1 MFFFRGKNFSFEL
14 NTRTYV
20 MGILNVTPDSFYDG
34 GKWNSPGAALN
45 HALQLQ
51 NDGADIIDIGAQ
63 STGPG
68 HKELSEKEELS
79 IIKEYIDAIIP
90 KLSVPTSVD
99 TFYPAVAE
107 YCLMHGVAVVNDVSG
122 RFNPDIAS
130 LVKNY
135 NAGWIVMH
143 TGGGDAD
150 RMTDYEE
157 NVVGNVNA
165 FFDYMLEKSEN
176 FGIKRE
182 QICLDMGI
190 GFGKDYEDNLTL
202 IKNIKLLK
210 RQDVM
215 LLTALSNKRVIKAAS
230 HSDAENC
237 LFGTIAADTAAV
249 FGGTDM
255 IRVHEVKESKIAA
268 DMADAVFRG

>member
-1 MFFFRGKNFSFEL
+1 MCFFRGKDFSFEL

-45 HALQLQ
+45 HALQMQ

-63 STGPG
+63 STRPG

-107 YCLMHGVAVVNDVSG
+107 YCLMHGVAVV
-122 RFNPDIAS
+122 
-130 LVKNY
+130 
-135 NAGWIVMH
+135 
-143 TGGGDAD
+143 
-150 RMTDYEE
+150 
-157 NVVGNVNA
+157 NVNA

-237 LFGTIAADTAAV
+237 LFGTIAAAV

-268 DMADAVFRG
+268 DMADAIFRG

>member
-34 GKWNSPGAALN
+34 GKWNSPGAALS
-45 HALQLQ
+45 HALQMQ
-51 NDGADIIDIGAQ
+51 NDGA
-63 STGPG
+63 
-68 HKELSEKEELS
+68 
-79 IIKEYIDAIIP
+79 
-90 KLSVPTSVD
+90 VD
-99 TFYPAVAE
+99 PFYPAVAE

-182 QICLDMGI
+182 QICLDIGI

>member
-1 MFFFRGKNFSFEL
+1 MQIG
-14 NTRTYV
+14 
-20 MGILNVTPDSFYDG
+20 
-34 GKWNSPGAALN
+34 
-45 HALQLQ
+45 
-51 NDGADIIDIGAQ
+51 GADIIDIGAQ
-63 STGPG
+63 STRPG

-107 YCLMHGVAVVNDVSG
+107 YCLMLGVAVVIDVSG

>member
-14 NTRTYV
+14 NTRTYL

-34 GKWNSPGAALN
+34 GKWNSPDAALS
-45 HALQLQ
+45 HALQMQ

-63 STGPG
+63 STRPG

-130 LVKNY
+130 FSGKLQCL
-135 NAGWIVMH
+135 GWIVMH

-157 NVVGNVNA
+157 KCCRKCQC
-165 FFDYMLEKSEN
+165 FF
-176 FGIKRE
+176 
-182 QICLDMGI
+182 
-190 GFGKDYEDNLTL
+190 
-202 IKNIKLLK
+202 
-210 RQDVM
+210 
-215 LLTALSNKRVIKAAS
+215 
-230 HSDAENC
+230 
-237 LFGTIAADTAAV
+237 
-249 FGGTDM
+249 
-255 IRVHEVKESKIAA
+255 
-268 DMADAVFRG
+268 

>member
-1 MFFFRGKNFSFEL
+1 
-14 NTRTYV
+14 

-34 GKWNSPGAALN
+34 GKWNSPGAALS
-45 HALQLQ
+45 HALQMQ

-63 STGPG
+63 STRPG
-68 HKELSEKEELS
+68 HKELSENEELS

-165 FFDYMLEKSEN
+165 FFDYMLKKSEN

>member
-20 MGILNVTPDSFYDG
+20 MGILNITPDSFYDG
-34 GKWNSPGAALN
+34 GKWNSPGAALS
-45 HALQLQ
+45 HALQMQ

-63 STGPG
+63 STRPG
-68 HKELSEKEELS
+68 HKELSENEELS

-165 FFDYMLEKSEN
+165 FLT
-176 FGIKRE
+176 
-182 QICLDMGI
+182 ICW
-190 GFGKDYEDNLTL
+190 
-202 IKNIKLLK
+202 
-210 RQDVM
+210 
-215 LLTALSNKRVIKAAS
+215 KRVKTSA
-230 HSDAENC
+230 
-237 LFGTIAADTAAV
+237 
-249 FGGTDM
+249 
-255 IRVHEVKESKIAA
+255 
-268 DMADAVFRG
+268 

>member
-1 MFFFRGKNFSFEL
+1 M
-14 NTRTYV
+14 
-20 MGILNVTPDSFYDG
+20 
-34 GKWNSPGAALN
+34 
-45 HALQLQ
+45 
-51 NDGADIIDIGAQ
+51 
-63 STGPG
+63 
-68 HKELSEKEELS
+68 
-79 IIKEYIDAIIP
+79 
-90 KLSVPTSVD
+90 
-99 TFYPAVAE
+99 
-107 YCLMHGVAVVNDVSG
+107 AVVNDVSG

-202 IKNIKLLK
+202 IKNIKRLK

>member
-1 MFFFRGKNFSFEL
+1 MFCFRGKNFSFEL

-34 GKWNSPGAALN
+34 GKWNSPEAALS
-45 HALQLQ
+45 HALQMQ
-51 NDGADIIDIGAQ
+51 SDGADIIDIGAQ
-63 STGPG
+63 STRPG
-68 HKELSEKEELS
+68 HKELSEEEELS
-79 IIKEYIDAIIP
+79 IIKDYIDVIVP

-107 YCLMHGVAVVNDVSG
+107 FCLNHGVAVVNDVSG
-122 RFNPDIAS
+122 KFNPDMAS
-130 LVKNY
+130 LVKQY
-135 NAGWIVMH
+135 GAGWIVMH

-150 RMTDYEE
+150 NMTDYKE
-157 NVVGNVNA
+157 NVVENVNA
-165 FFDYMLEKSEN
+165 FFDDMLKKCED
-176 FGIKRE
+176 FGIKKE

-190 GFGKDYEDNLTL
+190 GFGKNYEDNLTL
-202 IKNIKLLK
+202 IRNINLLK

-230 HSDAENC
+230 HSDADNC
-237 LFGTIAADTAAV
+237 VFGTIAADTAAV